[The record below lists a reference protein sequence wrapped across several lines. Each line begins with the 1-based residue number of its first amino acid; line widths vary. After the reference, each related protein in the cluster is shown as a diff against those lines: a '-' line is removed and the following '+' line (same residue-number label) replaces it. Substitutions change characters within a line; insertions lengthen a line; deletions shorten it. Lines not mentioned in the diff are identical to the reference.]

1 MPREAS
7 RAPAEKVH
15 KNKRLII
22 GLRIAVVFLVAWLP
36 VAWLAARVLIVNV
49 RLERADAAVV
59 LSGSST
65 YIERARWA
73 AMIFNQGGAPKIV
86 LTDDQLQSGYSLAQD
101 RNPFFVELAVDELRR
116 AGVPAQKIEVI
127 ATPGGN
133 TSDEAILLRDYS
145 MQHNLRAL
153 SIVTSPYHTRRALRI
168 FERAF
173 RGRSTKL
180 GVESP
185 PPGLQSPSPATWWLH
200 PLGWK
205 LVPGEYLKLIYYALR
220 Y

>member
-1 MPREAS
+1 M
-7 RAPAEKVH
+7 APAEKVH
-15 KNKRLII
+15 KSKRFIC

-36 VAWLAARVLIVNV
+36 VAWLAARALIVNV
-49 RLERADAAVV
+49 RLERADAVVV

-73 AMIFNQGGAPKIV
+73 AMIFNQGRAPKIV
-86 LTDDQLQSGYSLAQD
+86 LTNDKLQSGYSLAQD

-116 AGVPAQKIEVI
+116 AGVPADKIEVI
-127 ATPGGN
+127 ATPAAN
-133 TSDEAILLRDYS
+133 TYDEANLLRDYS
-145 MQHNLRAL
+145 MQHDLHEL
-153 SIVTSPYHTRRALRI
+153 SIVTSPYHTRRALRT
-168 FERAF
+168 FGRAF
-173 RGRSTKL
+173 RGRSIRL

-205 LVPGEYLKLIYYALR
+205 LVPGEYLKLIYYAWR

>member
-1 MPREAS
+1 MHKS
-7 RAPAEKVH
+7 R
-15 KNKRLII
+15 RFIF
-22 GLRIAVVFLVAWLP
+22 GLPIAVVFLVAWVP
-36 VAWLAARVLIVNV
+36 VAWLAARALIVNV
-49 RLERADAAVV
+49 RLERADAVVV

-65 YIERARWA
+65 YIERAQWA
-73 AMIFNQGGAPKIV
+73 GMILNQGRAQKII
-86 LTDDQLQSGYSLAQD
+86 LTSDKLQSGYSVAQD

-116 AGVPAQKIEVI
+116 VGVPANKIEVI
-127 ATPGGN
+127 ATPAMN
-133 TSDEAILLRDYS
+133 TYDEAILLRDYS
-145 MQHNLRAL
+145 MQHDLQAL
-153 SIVTSPYHTRRALRI
+153 SIVTSPYHTRRALRT

-205 LVPGEYLKLIYYALR
+205 LVPGEYLKLIYYAWR

>member
-1 MPREAS
+1 M
-7 RAPAEKVH
+7 APAEKMH
-15 KNKRLII
+15 KSKRLICV
-22 GLRIAVVFLVAWLP
+22 LRIAVVFLAAWLP
-36 VAWLAARVLIVNV
+36 VAWLAARALIVNV

-65 YIERARWA
+65 YIERAQWA
-73 AMIFNQGGAPKIV
+73 AMIFNQGRAQRII
-86 LTDDQLQSGYSLAQD
+86 LTNDELRSGYSVAQD

-116 AGVPAQKIEVI
+116 LGVPANKVEVI
-127 ATPGGN
+127 AIPAMN
-133 TSDEAILLRDYS
+133 TYDEAILLRDYS
-145 MQHNLRAL
+145 MQHDLQAL
-153 SIVTSPYHTRRALRI
+153 SIVTSPYHTRRALRT

-173 RGRSTKL
+173 RGSSTKL

-185 PPGLQSPSPATWWLH
+185 PPGFQSPSPGTWWLH

-205 LVPGEYLKLIYYALR
+205 LVPGEYLKLIYYAWR